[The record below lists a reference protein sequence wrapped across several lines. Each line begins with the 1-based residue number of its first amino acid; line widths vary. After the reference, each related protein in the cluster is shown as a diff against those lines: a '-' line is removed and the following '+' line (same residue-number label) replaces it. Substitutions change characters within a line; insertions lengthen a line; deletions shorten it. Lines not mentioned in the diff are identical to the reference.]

1 MPVGE
6 DQQQHIEICRDLAE
20 SSNRTFKGK
29 RTLSPLPQH
38 VISKSTRFSACAS
51 ILTFLQTSS
60 CRVLSL
66 CDPSSKMSKSSP
78 DLNSRILLTDTP
90 AQVHSKIRSAVTDS
104 TLGITYNP
112 DARPGAAN
120 LLSILAACTGED
132 AHVVAARYADKGHGD
147 LKSDVAD
154 AVEELIKGPRTEFE
168 RLRKEVGYLAEVATN
183 GAEKARALTEPVMKE
198 VRTRVGLV

>member
-78 DLNSRILLTDTP
+78 DLNSRILLTHTP
-90 AQVHSKIRSAVTDS
+90 A
-104 TLGITYNP
+104 
-112 DARPGAAN
+112 
-120 LLSILAACTGED
+120 
-132 AHVVAARYADKGHGD
+132 
-147 LKSDVAD
+147 
-154 AVEELIKGPRTEFE
+154 
-168 RLRKEVGYLAEVATN
+168 
-183 GAEKARALTEPVMKE
+183 
-198 VRTRVGLV
+198 